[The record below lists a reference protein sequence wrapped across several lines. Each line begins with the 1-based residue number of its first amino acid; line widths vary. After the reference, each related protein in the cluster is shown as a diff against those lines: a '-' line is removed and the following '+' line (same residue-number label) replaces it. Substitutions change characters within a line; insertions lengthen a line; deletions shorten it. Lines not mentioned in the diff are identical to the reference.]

1 LERRLAQTP
10 SDLIEFFR
18 SILRNNDDNYRDY
31 TMRALQIAVVGLP
44 MPLGAFQYVAQEVED
59 QTYAFRQEPNLD
71 ERPVK
76 MCDWTTTATFDAEAK
91 VNKWCRDL
99 LEVQHSPVRRRE
111 WLPSVP
117 EGEVVFSHR
126 TVHEFLSS
134 SEVEGLFKKYSVCM
148 PSPRKAVC
156 RMRLAYAK
164 SSCSTGTTPISSQYG
179 YWETNEILLAAR
191 ECEVKDQE
199 TSMDV
204 LDELKRLTIAF
215 EASARVDRD
224 YRRSVLRLAVRINL
238 LLYVDQLPDCD
249 VLAESGIL
257 WDALLPSFDS
267 FKVDKWDVGNPE
279 LTGLPI
285 ITKLLEKGCSL
296 NDIWTAGGASHETAW
311 QHFVMRAQYALTVP
325 ADQPPSALRRNAEQQ
340 LHKRVE
346 KARIVTFL
354 LEHGADPDAKY
365 EIDDRVPGRTARS
378 YETRDFLM
386 QVFDGDKQKV
396 DALRNEA
403 RKTRS
408 AAVKKK
414 QPGIWSGGFREMKGK
429 SESGLDT

>member
-1 LERRLAQTP
+1 
-10 SDLIEFFR
+10 
-18 SILRNNDDNYRDY
+18 
-31 TMRALQIAVVGLP
+31 
-44 MPLGAFQYVAQEVED
+44 
-59 QTYAFRQEPNLD
+59 
-71 ERPVK
+71 
-76 MCDWTTTATFDAEAK
+76 
-91 VNKWCRDL
+91 
-99 LEVQHSPVRRRE
+99 
-111 WLPSVP
+111 
-117 EGEVVFSHR
+117 
-126 TVHEFLSS
+126 
-134 SEVEGLFKKYSVCM
+134 
-148 PSPRKAVC
+148 
-156 RMRLAYAK
+156 
-164 SSCSTGTTPISSQYG
+164 
-179 YWETNEILLAAR
+179 
-191 ECEVKDQE
+191 
-199 TSMDV
+199 MDV

-408 AAVKKK
+408 AAVKQK
-414 QPGIWSGGFREMKGK
+414 QPGTWSGGFREMKGK
-429 SESGLDT
+429 SESGLNT